1 MGLDW
6 RAHLGRLPRLD
17 LSRPRVVAGMAIAGL
32 FMSVGGFLLGTLAG
46 SAMAERS
53 AAAGLREWG
62 AQLAEQHQA
71 VAATRAV
78 LGEQLGALA
87 TRVGQ
92 MHARLMRLDALG
104 KRLTEAA
111 DLDRG
116 EFDFDALPALGGP
129 VTGEATGQD
138 GGGPALPGMDAMLD
152 SLSETIDNRSRQL
165 EALETLILSRELA
178 RQIVPGGRP
187 VESGYISSR
196 YGTRPDPFTGKSAFH
211 AGIDFAAAPGTRV
224 LVVAD
229 GVVSFA
235 GRDRSYGQLVE
246 ITHGNGYLTRYAHN
260 STLLVAPGQTV
271 RRGDALALMG
281 STGRSTGTHLHFE
294 VLRNGRH
301 VNPMSFVRR

>member
-62 AQLAEQHQA
+62 VQLAEQHQA

-129 VTGEATGQD
+129 VAGEATGQD